1 MSNFAFSP
9 FIVPV
14 AGCLVGIVAIVA
26 GIWLEGHKRRI
37 KSEERMTMLARGVP
51 LAEIEKMLGTGDE
64 DKPAVKDPLRSLG
77 NARRAGIVLV
87 SVGAGLI
94 LFFLVLTAILHVREV
109 LAGAAAGLI
118 PLAIVVGF
126 FIDFNLQKRELSRFG
141 PEGGAESPSGPLH
154 R

>member
-1 MSNFAFSP
+1 MGNFVFSP

-14 AGCLVGIVAIVA
+14 AGCLVAVVAVVA
-26 GIWLEGHKRRI
+26 GIWLEGHKRRMR
-37 KSEERMTMLARGVP
+37 SEERIAMIARGVP

-64 DKPAVKDPLRSLG
+64 EKRAPKDPLRSLS

-94 LFFLVLTAILHVREV
+94 LFFLVLTAIVQVREV
-109 LAGAAAGLI
+109 LSGAAAGLI
-118 PLAIVVGF
+118 PLAIGVGF
-126 FIDFNLQKRELSRFG
+126 FIDYNLQKRELSRFG
-141 PEGGAESPSGPLH
+141 LEVGAESSSGPLH